1 MTSAR
6 RRWLAV
12 TTAVLAVLPGTAVAQ
27 PVDPTAI
34 ADVATPIRVVVAFVS
49 VLLFGGALLVRS
61 EGFVDRSVEATME
74 HPLKSLGYG
83 ALAQGLVAFFGLYGL
98 SQLTAIGVGGSL
110 LTTAGL
116 AVIAVAWLLLA
127 GLGFVVVGSA
137 LTDAAG
143 DRQLW
148 PGLAIGAAIGAAV
161 WMLPTVL
168 LALGAWT
175 VVVSMGI
182 GGPARRW
189 FHDSRGVE
197 ADTDPDA

>member
-6 RRWLAV
+6 QRWLAV

-61 EGFVDRSVEATME
+61 EGFVDRSVEATMGY
-74 HPLKSLGYG
+74 PLKSLGYG

-116 AVIAVAWLLLA
+116 AVIAVVWLVLA

-161 WMLPTVL
+161 WLLPTVL
-168 LALGAWT
+168 LALAAWT
-175 VVVSMGI
+175 VVVSMGV

-197 ADTDPDA
+197 TDTDPDA

>member
-1 MTSAR
+1 MISAR
-6 RRWLAV
+6 QRWLAV

-74 HPLKSLGYG
+74 YPLKSLGYG
-83 ALAQGLVAFFGLYGL
+83 ALAHGLVAFFGLYGL

-116 AVIAVAWLLLA
+116 AVIAVVWLVLA

-148 PGLAIGAAIGAAV
+148 PGLAIGATIGAAV

>member
-1 MTSAR
+1 MANV
-6 RRWLAV
+6 AV
-12 TTAVLAVLPGTAVAQ
+12 VTLAVLPGTAIAQ
-27 PVDPTAI
+27 LVDPTAI
-34 ADVATPIRVVVAFVS
+34 TNVATPIRVVVAFLS

-61 EGFVDRSVEATME
+61 EGFVDRSVEASME

-83 ALAQGLVAFFGLYGL
+83 ALAHGLLAFFGFYGL
-98 SQLTAIGVGGSL
+98 SQLTAIGVGGSI

-116 AVIAVAWLLLA
+116 AVLAFVWLMVA

-143 DRQLW
+143 ERQLW
-148 PGLAIGAAIGAAV
+148 SGLAIGAAIGAAV
-161 WMLPTVL
+161 WVLPTVL
-168 LALGAWT
+168 LALGTWT

-197 ADTDPDA
+197 AGTDPDA